1 MEDQNTEG
9 KARETSALSK
19 KSLRQHIRQRKARH
33 TDEELVALSQPIV
46 EAVLADPRFQE
57 AQTVLLYHSLPD
69 EVYTPGLIAAALRMG
84 KRVLLP
90 VVISRTE
97 MEIREYLPTTE
108 MALSDDFHILEPQG
122 AAFTDYASV
131 DCAIIPGMAFDAQG
145 HRLGR
150 GRGYYDRFLAQA
162 ADVYK
167 VASASPSSWSRPC
180 PAKPPTWRWTAWS
193 AALCSRSAPVLRK
206 ALSRR
211 HIIKKPPDLRSFEQ
225 RSGGLIFSLS
235 SAPLPRPRAFV
246 APGGNLG
253 IS

>member
-1 MEDQNTEG
+1 MEDQNIEG
-9 KARETSALSK
+9 KNRETSALSK

-150 GRGYYDRFLAQA
+150 GRGY
-162 ADVYK
+162 
-167 VASASPSSWSRPC
+167 
-180 PAKPPTWRWTAWS
+180 
-193 AALCSRSAPVLRK
+193 PVLRK
-206 ALSRR
+206 ALLSR

-225 RSGGLIFSLS
+225 RSGGLFFFLS
-235 SAPLPRPRAFV
+235 SAPLPRPRAFA
-246 APGGNLG
+246 APGGSLR

>member
-1 MEDQNTEG
+1 MEDQNIEG
-9 KARETSALSK
+9 KDRETSALSK

-84 KRVLLP
+84 KRVLL
-90 VVISRTE
+90 
-97 MEIREYLPTTE
+97 
-108 MALSDDFHILEPQG
+108 SDDFHILEPQG

-167 VASASPSSWSRPC
+167 LGLCFPFQLVEAVPCEATDVAMDRVEC
-180 PAKPPTWRWTAWS
+180 G
-193 AALCSRSAPVLRK
+193 PVQ
-206 ALSRR
+206 S
-211 HIIKKPPDLRSFEQ
+211 
-225 RSGGLIFSLS
+225 
-235 SAPLPRPRAFV
+235 
-246 APGGNLG
+246 
-253 IS
+253 

>member
-1 MEDQNTEG
+1 MEDQNIEG
-9 KARETSALSK
+9 KDRETSALSK
-19 KSLRQHIRQRKARH
+19 KSLRQYIRQRKARH

-46 EAVLADPRFQE
+46 EAVLADPRFLE

-145 HRLGR
+145 HGAIVNSSR
-150 GRGYYDRFLAQA
+150 G
-162 ADVYK
+162 
-167 VASASPSSWSRPC
+167 
-180 PAKPPTWRWTAWS
+180 PA
-193 AALCSRSAPVLRK
+193 
-206 ALSRR
+206 RR
-211 HIIKKPPDLRSFEQ
+211 CL
-225 RSGGLIFSLS
+225 
-235 SAPLPRPRAFV
+235 
-246 APGGNLG
+246 
-253 IS
+253 

>member
-1 MEDQNTEG
+1 MEDQNIEG
-9 KARETSALSK
+9 KDRETSALSK

-97 MEIREYLPTTE
+97 MEI
-108 MALSDDFHILEPQG
+108 SDDFHILEPQG

-167 VASASPSSWSRPC
+167 LGLCFPFQLVEAVPCEATDVAMDRVEC
-180 PAKPPTWRWTAWS
+180 G
-193 AALCSRSAPVLRK
+193 PVQ
-206 ALSRR
+206 S
-211 HIIKKPPDLRSFEQ
+211 
-225 RSGGLIFSLS
+225 
-235 SAPLPRPRAFV
+235 
-246 APGGNLG
+246 
-253 IS
+253 

>member
-1 MEDQNTEG
+1 MEDQNIEG
-9 KARETSALSK
+9 KDRETSALSK

-131 DCAIIPGMAFDAQG
+131 DCAIIPGMAFDAKG

-150 GRGYYDRFLAQA
+150 GRGYYDRFLTQA

-167 VASASPSSWSRPC
+167 LGLCFPFQLVEAVPCEATDVAMDRVEC
-180 PAKPPTWRWTAWS
+180 G
-193 AALCSRSAPVLRK
+193 PVQ
-206 ALSRR
+206 S
-211 HIIKKPPDLRSFEQ
+211 
-225 RSGGLIFSLS
+225 
-235 SAPLPRPRAFV
+235 
-246 APGGNLG
+246 
-253 IS
+253 

>member
-1 MEDQNTEG
+1 MEDQNIEG
-9 KARETSALSK
+9 KDRETSALSK

-150 GRGYYDRFLAQA
+150 DLQFNAAFRQPLAHRLEHQRH
-162 ADVYK
+162 
-167 VASASPSSWSRPC
+167 SS
-180 PAKPPTWRWTAWS
+180 TWR
-193 AALCSRSAPVLRK
+193 
-206 ALSRR
+206 
-211 HIIKKPPDLRSFEQ
+211 
-225 RSGGLIFSLS
+225 S
-235 SAPLPRPRAFV
+235 SA
-246 APGGNLG
+246 
-253 IS
+253 

>member
-1 MEDQNTEG
+1 MEDQNIEG
-9 KARETSALSK
+9 KDRKTSALSK
-19 KSLRQHIRQRKARH
+19 KSLRQYIRQRKARH

-131 DCAIIPGMAFDAQG
+131 DCAIIPGMAFDVQG

-150 GRGYYDRFLAQA
+150 GPWL
-162 ADVYK
+162 
-167 VASASPSSWSRPC
+167 
-180 PAKPPTWRWTAWS
+180 
-193 AALCSRSAPVLRK
+193 LR
-206 ALSRR
+206 
-211 HIIKKPPDLRSFEQ
+211 
-225 RSGGLIFSLS
+225 
-235 SAPLPRPRAFV
+235 PLPRPGRRC
-246 APGGNLG
+246 L
-253 IS
+253 

>member
-9 KARETSALSK
+9 KDRETSALSK

-46 EAVLADPRFQE
+46 EAVLADPRFQK

-150 GRGYYDRFLAQA
+150 GRG
-162 ADVYK
+162 
-167 VASASPSSWSRPC
+167 
-180 PAKPPTWRWTAWS
+180 
-193 AALCSRSAPVLRK
+193 
-206 ALSRR
+206 
-211 HIIKKPPDLRSFEQ
+211 
-225 RSGGLIFSLS
+225 
-235 SAPLPRPRAFV
+235 
-246 APGGNLG
+246 
-253 IS
+253 

>member
-1 MEDQNTEG
+1 MEDLKKTEDKSTDYKSMEDQNIEG
-9 KARETSALSK
+9 KDRETSALSK

-69 EVYTPGLIAAALRMG
+69 EVYTPDLIAAALRMG

-131 DCAIIPGMAFDAQG
+131 DCVPSSPAWPSTPRATASG
-145 HRLGR
+145 
-150 GRGYYDRFLAQA
+150 A
-162 ADVYK
+162 AVATTTASSPRPPMSTRW
-167 VASASPSSWSRPC
+167 ASASPSSWSRPC

-193 AALCSRSAPVLRK
+193 AAPCSRSAPVLRK

-211 HIIKKPPDLRSFEQ
+211 HIIKKATRPPL
-225 RSGGLIFSLS
+225 L
-235 SAPLPRPRAFV
+235 
-246 APGGNLG
+246 
-253 IS
+253 

>member
-1 MEDQNTEG
+1 MEDQNIEG
-9 KARETSALSK
+9 KDRETSALSK

-46 EAVLADPRFQE
+46 EAVQADPRFQE

-167 VASASPSSWSRPC
+167 VGLCSPSSWSRPC

-225 RSGGLIFSLS
+225 RSGGLLFSLS
-235 SAPLPRPRAFV
+235 SAPLPKPRAFV
-246 APGGNLG
+246 APGGSLR